1 VKDLLDKLSSY
12 NIFNYLLPGVIFAAM
27 GQHIGNI
34 PLLHSD
40 MIVSAFLCYFYGLI
54 ISRIG
59 SLAIEPSLKWLRV
72 VKYAPYNEYVT
83 ASQIDPKLEIL
94 SEQNNSYRTLI
105 ALVLVLL
112 MAGGIDALRRYF
124 GHTWY
129 PYAYV
134 AILLLG
140 ILFILAYRK
149 QSEYITKRIGV
160 HIARL
165 DEVKAADSEEDA
177 NGTNNS

>member
-1 VKDLLDKLSSY
+1 MKDLLDKLSSY
-12 NIFNYLLPGVIFAAM
+12 NIFNYLLPGVLFAAM
-27 GQHIGNI
+27 GQHILNI

-59 SLAIEPSLKWLRV
+59 SLIIEPSLKWLRII
-72 VKYAPYNEYVT
+72 KFAPYNEYVT
-83 ASQIDPKLEIL
+83 ATQVDPKIEIL
-94 SEQNNSYRTLI
+94 SEQNNSYRTLV
-105 ALVLVLL
+105 ALFLVLL
-112 MAGGIDALRRYF
+112 IAGGIAALKRYL

-129 PYAYV
+129 LYAYV

-160 HIARL
+160 HIAKMEK
-165 DEVKAADSEEDA
+165 DKAAESEGDA
-177 NGTNNS
+177 NGANN